1 MTTSGVASPIG
12 SQPALAVV
20 ASPGARDAALAG
32 DVDDLRQYVTFV
44 IGGADYGVDV
54 MDVREIRTWSEPRAL
69 PGSPDYVRG
78 VLELRGVAIPIVDL
92 RCRFG
97 LGVTA
102 PGAQQVVMMVA
113 VAGRVV
119 GILADA
125 VSDILTI
132 RTDEI
137 LPVPLMDRDPGEDYL
152 AGLVPVR
159 ERMVALLTLDRLLD
173 TGAVPA
179 S

>member
-1 MTTSGVASPIG
+1 MSILASSAMG

-32 DVDDLRQYVTFV
+32 DLDELRQYVTFT
-44 IGGADYGVDV
+44 IGGADYGIDV
-54 MDVREIRTWSEPRAL
+54 MEVREIRTWTEPRAL
-69 PGSPDYVRG
+69 PGTPDYVRG

-97 LGVTA
+97 MGATA
-102 PGAQQVVMMVA
+102 HGAQQVVMMVA
-113 VAGRVV
+113 VADRTV

-137 LPVPLMDRDPGEDYL
+137 RPVPLMDRDLGEDYL
-152 AGLVPVR
+152 AGLVPVG

-173 TGAVPA
+173 AGTLAT